1 MQRRT
6 CWMDLVK
13 VDKEW
18 KVSPVSLS
26 ITPRVSHI
34 LRTQPP
40 ASSGDNQPFGRL
52 LDWEKHPRPRAA
64 DEGQPGSSGM
74 DVGFSS
80 TPVRDRFSGAKTV
93 PALLVDARPAFATLQ
108 PREQTS
114 QE

>member
-1 MQRRT
+1 MQQRT

-13 VDKEW
+13 TDKEW

-26 ITPRVSHI
+26 RTPQVSHI

-40 ASSGDNQPFGRL
+40 ASSGDNQP
-52 LDWEKHPRPRAA
+52 PRAA

-93 PALLVDARPAFATLQ
+93 HALLIDTRPAFATCS
-108 PREQTS
+108 REGKQVKS
-114 QE
+114 EK